1 MAERQLTDADRVYLA
16 LVENR
21 KNAGE
26 GLATVG
32 LTVVQ
37 LSALVGL
44 TLGGTLRAVRELL
57 QDGSVIGSGGVYTLS
72 VK

>member
-16 LVENR
+16 LIEDR
-21 KNAGE
+21 ERAGQ
-26 GLATVG
+26 GLAVVG

-44 TLGGTLRAVRELL
+44 TLGGTLRALRELL
-57 QDGSVIGSGGVYTLS
+57 QDGSVIGIGGVYTLS

>member
-16 LVENR
+16 LIEDREMV
-21 KNAGE
+21 GQ
-26 GLATVG
+26 GLVVVG

-44 TLGGTLRAVRELL
+44 TLGGTLRALRELL
-57 QDGSVIGSGGVYTLS
+57 QDGSVIGMGGVYTLS